1 MPGGFVATGTEATD
15 ITVFNQ
21 GFCLLI
27 GGIVC
32 MYFSIVSVRLTVQVA
47 VNGTE
52 HPVAEKNGNR
62 AADSHENV
70 SFC

>member
-1 MPGGFVATGTEATD
+1 MLGGADNPNGELPSYITGA
-15 ITVFNQ
+15 N
-21 GFCLLI
+21 
-27 GGIVC
+27 
-32 MYFSIVSVRLTVQVA
+32 SIVGMQDATVPGRLTVQVA

-52 HPVAEKNGNR
+52 HPVAAKNGNR